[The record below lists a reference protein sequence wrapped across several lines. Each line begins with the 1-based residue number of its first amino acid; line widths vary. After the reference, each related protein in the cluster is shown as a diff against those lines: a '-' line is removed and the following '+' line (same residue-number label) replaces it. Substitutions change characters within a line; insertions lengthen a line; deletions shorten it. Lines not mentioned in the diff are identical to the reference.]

1 MRIKFS
7 EIDARTNDIWLASDD
22 TQALKELSNMIL
34 PNVEY
39 EVTVKEA
46 KQKRS
51 LNANGYAWSLI
62 QQLAKAQGITPIEV
76 YRQQVQEMYTFER
89 ELIEILNFQ
98 SAKKQWEDGHAGRL
112 LEPIGRSKDHSD
124 YIWVKKYK
132 GTSDYD
138 SKEMS
143 HFIDLIIMECETYG
157 IDTTPKGTSIDKLKA
172 SWGQ

>member
-7 EIDARTNDIWLASDD
+7 EVDARTNDIWLASDD

-62 QQLAKAQGITPIEV
+62 QEIAKALGITPIEV
-76 YRQQVQEMYTFER
+76 YREQIKDLPTYEDCMVKPEAFDK
-89 ELIEILNFQ
+89 L
-98 SAKKQWEDGHAGRL
+98 KKEYEQGHT
-112 LEPIGRSKDHSD
+112 GRSVERLREWKGYWVIRMWRGSSD
-124 YIWVKKYK
+124 F
-132 GTSDYD
+132 D
-138 SKEMS
+138 SLEMS
-143 HFIDLIIMECETYG
+143 RLIDNLVFEAQQLG
-157 IDTTPKGTSIDKLKA
+157 IKTEPKANIDKLKA
-172 SWGQ
+172 SWG